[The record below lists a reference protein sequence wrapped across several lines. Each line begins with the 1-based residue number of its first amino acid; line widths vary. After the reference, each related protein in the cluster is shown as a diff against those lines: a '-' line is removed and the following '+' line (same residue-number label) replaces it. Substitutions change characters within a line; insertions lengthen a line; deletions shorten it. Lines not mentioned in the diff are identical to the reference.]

1 MPLVLERSW
10 IGMRVTVRRVVGRGP
25 DGRLLLA
32 DVVGDLVEMA
42 GDRAVLE
49 ARAGR
54 VEIDVNHITAA
65 KPAPPSTRD
74 ELALE
79 AIAARG
85 WQAEQTGELGGWL
98 LRANAGFTGR
108 ANSVLPLG
116 SPGRP
121 LSDAL
126 DAARSW
132 YAARE
137 LPLMFQVPVSG
148 RRLLDGELA
157 ERGWTASPDVH
168 VMAARL
174 QTLLGGS
181 TTPLGALPDR
191 MPFVAE
197 VMDRPD
203 DAWFARYR
211 DGAGV
216 SRAARGLLTRHEQA
230 GFACLRLDDGRG
242 TDDGRGARVV
252 AIGRGTIDDEWLGV
266 TAVEVEPGLRRRGLA
281 SEVMR
286 SLWVWGAERGA
297 VRSHL
302 EVAADNEPANALYR
316 RLGYWVHHDYRYR
329 TEPSNFIGPPH

>member
-32 DVVGDLVEMA
+32 DVVGDLVELA

-49 ARAGR
+49 ARDGP
-54 VEIDVNHITAA
+54 VELDVNHITAA

-85 WQAEQTGELGGWL
+85 WRAEQTGELGGWL
-98 LRANAGFTGR
+98 LRANVGFTGR

-116 SPGRP
+116 SPGHP
-121 LSDAL
+121 LIDAL
-126 DAARSW
+126 NAARSW
-132 YAARE
+132 YAAHD
-137 LPLMFQVPVSG
+137 LPLMFQVPVHA

-181 TTPLGALPDR
+181 TTPLPGR

-203 DAWFARYR
+203 DAGFARYR
-211 DGAGV
+211 DGAGA
-216 SRAARGLLTRHEQA
+216 SAAARGLLTRHERA
-230 GFACLRLDDGRG
+230 GFACLRL
-242 TDDGRGARVV
+242 DDGRGARVV
-252 AIGRGTIDDEWLGV
+252 AIGRGTIDEQWLGV

-281 SEVMR
+281 SAVMR
-286 SLWVWGAERGA
+286 SLWAWGAERGA

-302 EVAADNEPANALYR
+302 EVATDNEPAEALYR

-329 TEPSNFIGPPH
+329 TEPSNPAEPSN